1 MSRPAADDWAL
12 GEAEALLDTDGRR
25 ERLEQVVARLQN
37 GEVLPVDHM
46 TARSRIR
53 QRLDARGG
61 AQTLD

>member
-1 MSRPAADDWAL
+1 MSGPAADHWVL
-12 GEAEALLDTDGRR
+12 NEAEALLDADGRR

-53 QRLDARGG
+53 RRLDPSGG
-61 AQTLD
+61 AQALD